1 MEFLQEIT
9 LELNSNTAYTTI
21 GAKQGDSGSRVIKVH
36 ITQNGEPWTIPSS
49 VSASYRVR
57 KPDGYAVWNSA
68 TVPYPNPENVLYITL
83 SEQALATAGRA
94 YADIVFS
101 EGSGDNLSI
110 LSTVSFII
118 IIMASPDI
126 TKNVISSNEFSQILE
141 LTADADAVLDEA
153 EAWAAGTKKSVPI
166 AADSLTYEKDGDFT
180 CNINESTFRSI
191 VGAAPGY
198 TRQFTFICDGPPEGE
213 TNVAWSLHYPNGDT
227 LYNVDLSSYGIQI
240 SGTQLQNN
248 YIRITMTDSDVQY
261 QNNAKY
267 YTDQIKNLTVTA
279 SSVAPGEPA
288 TVVKD
293 SSGEYL
299 NIIFGIPSGLKGD
312 TGVTSVS
319 ATATNAGLAWNSPP
333 WASAALVNSE
343 LSLSFGIP
351 PGKDGSGS
359 VTSVDGIDGTGGNV
373 ALGAVRYAATQSLS
387 EAQQS
392 QARANIGVAR
402 TVDSITPASDNIQ
415 LSAVRYVEQALS
427 TSQQAQARTNINA
440 QVVDDYIVSPSSKA
454 SNQYLKYDGSSW
466 IAASVAAVP
475 SDGNAGQVL
484 KKGLQETYSWG
495 DVHEVPSGGS
505 ASMVLMKSS
514 NTSYDYAWSSN
525 ILTTSAT
532 YADIGLQSNQV
543 RQIFFGSDPP
553 TSSSLPEG
561 AIYLKFNDA

>member
-36 ITQNGEPWTIPSS
+36 VTQNGEPWIIPSS

-68 TVPYPNPENVLYITL
+68 VIPYPNPENVLYITL

-180 CNINESTFRSI
+180 CNINESTFRSM

-198 TRQFTFICDGPPEGE
+198 TRQFTFICDGPPEGR

-227 LYNVDLSSYGIQI
+227 LYDVDLSSYGIQI

-248 YIRITMTDSDVQY
+248 YIRITLTDSDVQY
-261 QNNAKY
+261 KNNAKY
-267 YTDQIKNLTVTA
+267 YAEQIENLTVTA
-279 SSVAPGEPA
+279 SAVAPGQPA

-299 NIIFGIPSGLKGD
+299 NIIFGIPSGLTGE
-312 TGVTSVS
+312 TGVQSVLVS
-319 ATATNAGLAWNSPP
+319 ATQSKQSGTGKLTADDPP
-333 WASAALVNSE
+333 WVES
-343 LSLSFGIP
+343 SLSSSQVLTLTFGLP
-351 PGKDGSGS
+351 PGHDGSGS
-359 VTSVDGIDGTGGNV
+359 VTSVDEVNGTGGNV
-373 ALGAVRYAATQSLS
+373 ALSAVRYVSQTLSSAA
-387 EAQQS
+387 QS
-392 QARANIGVAR
+392 QARTNIDVAH
-402 TVDSITPASDNIQ
+402 TVDSIVPVSDNIQ
-415 LSAVRYVEQALS
+415 ISAVRYVEQALS
-427 TSQQAQARTNINA
+427 TAQQAQARTNINA
-440 QVVDDYIVSPSSKA
+440 QIIDDYIVSPPSKA

-466 IAASVAAVP
+466 VAEYVAAVP
-475 SDGNAGQVL
+475 SGGNTNQVL
-484 KKGLQETYSWG
+484 SKTSNDDYAWASIYQVPTGG
-495 DVHEVPSGGS
+495 DSG
-505 ASMVLMKSS
+505 MVLMKNS
-514 NTSYDYAWSSN
+514 NTNYDYAWTA
-525 ILTTSAT
+525 IVTTA
-532 YADIGLQSNQV
+532 I
-543 RQIFFGSDPP
+543 
-553 TSSSLPEG
+553 TSSEIDEIVGGS
-561 AIYLKFNDA
+561 

>member
-36 ITQNGEPWTIPSS
+36 ITQNGEPWTIPNG

-68 TVPYPNPENVLYITL
+68 VIPYPNPENVLYITL

-94 YADIVFS
+94 YADIVFT

-166 AADSLTYEKDGDFT
+166 AADSLTYEKDGAFT
-180 CNINESTFRSI
+180 CNINESTFRSM
-191 VGAAPGY
+191 VGATPGY
-198 TRQFTFICDGPPEGE
+198 TRQFTFICDGPPEGQ

-240 SGTQLQNN
+240 SGTQLQND
-248 YIRITMTDSDVQY
+248 YIRITLTDSDVQY
-261 QNNAKY
+261 KNNAKY
-267 YTDQIKNLTVTA
+267 YAEQIENLTVTA
-279 SSVAPGEPA
+279 SAVAPGQPA

-299 NIIFGIPSGLKGD
+299 NIIFGIPSGLTGE
-312 TGVTSVS
+312 TGVQSVLVS
-319 ATATNAGLAWNSPP
+319 ATQSKQDGTGRLTADDPP
-333 WASAALVNSE
+333 WVES
-343 LSLSFGIP
+343 SLSSSQVLTLAFGLP
-351 PGKDGSGS
+351 PGHDGSGS
-359 VTSVDGIDGTGGNV
+359 VTSVDGVNGTGGNV
-373 ALGAVRYAATQSLS
+373 ALSAVRYVSQSLS
-387 EAQQS
+387 SAAQS
-392 QARANIGVAR
+392 QVRSNIGVAH
-402 TVDSITPASDNIQ
+402 TVDSIAPVSDNIQ
-415 LSAVRYVEQALS
+415 ISAVRYVEQALS
-427 TSQQAQARTNINA
+427 TVQQAQARTNINA
-440 QVVDDYIVSPSSKA
+440 QVIDDYIVSPSSKA
-454 SNQYLKYDGSSW
+454 SSQYLKYDGSSW
-466 IAASVAAVP
+466 VAEYVAAVP
-475 SDGNAGQVL
+475 SGGNTGQVL
-484 KKGLQETYSWG
+484 KRGLQGTYDWN

-505 ASMVLMKSS
+505 SGMVLMKNSS
-514 NTSYDYAWSSN
+514 TSYDYTWTA
-525 ILTTSAT
+525 IVTTA
-532 YADIGLQSNQV
+532 I
-543 RQIFFGSDPP
+543 
-553 TSSSLPEG
+553 TSSEIDEIVGGS
-561 AIYLKFNDA
+561 